1 MNIPSKQKAHRK
13 ADEIFRS
20 ILPLYGLAVRE
31 GQVLLCHQMLDA
43 LFDSEIALCDAGV
56 GIGKTHAYL
65 VACILWQKYA
75 PDAQGRP
82 VTISTSSIALQE
94 AIVREYL
101 PELSE
106 ILLRYGIINRP
117 LRAVIRKGKQHF
129 VCDVRLSERLA
140 ALQCGSPL
148 SSRKLKA
155 VNQLLHQPDMDLAAG
170 LSDFDRRL
178 VCVPEF
184 CAKDCT
190 GQSSCQYH
198 RYLQSAMDKHIAF
211 QICNHN
217 YLLADASHR
226 LQGLAPLLQA
236 SSALVVDEAHKLPE
250 AARQMYSQ
258 SFGTEDMET
267 TVHLLEREH
276 FTRTA
281 QHLRERFSALLAAF
295 SRPKDN
301 REPQAAYQPTHD
313 SRAALAAALRALRR
327 AARAM
332 RGQVP
337 KHILHRLEENAR
349 LLALFY
355 ANEPRYVLYI
365 QYTHTGQPTLCATDR
380 CIPEQLN
387 KALWENKRPA
397 ILTSGTLAAGKDF
410 AHTMQRMGLADC
422 SRSRTFTAP
431 SPFDYEQNCLLYL
444 PSGPV
449 PQPGSAKEPGYLAG
463 QIAALADAAHG
474 HALVLFTSYRLM
486 DEVHRLTKDK
496 LPYATLQAWR
506 GGQRVVQE
514 FKTMP
519 NAVLFAA
526 GPCWEGIDFPGD
538 IVSLLVIARLPFPIP
553 DALSNAEKAAYP
565 SLQAY
570 IRAEVVPE
578 MQKKLRQGFGR
589 AIRTE
594 TDTCVVSLLDRR
606 AAPGGRYH
614 AAVLQALP
622 PCPQTDSLEDVRHF
636 IHARK
641 KPGYF
646 VS

>member
-1 MNIPSKQKAHRK
+1 MRPSERRNKIMERLSFRRHDTMQNL
-13 ADEIFRS
+13 ADEFGVSWDTIHRD
-20 ILPLYGLAVRE
+20 IL
-31 GQVLLCHQMLDA
+31 
-43 LFDSEIALCDAGV
+43 
-56 GIGKTHAYL
+56 YL
-65 VACILWQKYA
+65 EAEYPIIVI
-75 PDAQGRP
+75 PGR
-82 VTISTSSIALQE
+82 
-94 AIVREYL
+94 
-101 PELSE
+101 
-106 ILLRYGIINRP
+106 G
-117 LRAVIRKGKQHF
+117 GG
-129 VCDVRLSERLA
+129 VRLSERLA
-140 ALQCGSPL
+140 ALQCGSPR

-155 VNQLLHQPDMDLAAG
+155 VTQLLHQPDMDLVPG

-190 GQSSCQYH
+190 RQSDCQYH
-198 RYLQSAMDKHIAF
+198 RYLQFAMDKHIAF

-226 LQGLAPLLQA
+226 LQGLAPLLQDSA
-236 SSALVVDEAHKLPE
+236 ALVVDEAHKLPE

-258 SFGTEDMET
+258 SLGAEDMET

-276 FTRTA
+276 FTRAA
-281 QHLRERFSALLAAF
+281 QQLRERFSALLAAF
-295 SRPKDN
+295 SRPKDS
-301 REPQAAYQPTHD
+301 RESQA
-313 SRAALAAALRALRR
+313 
-327 AARAM
+327 
-332 RGQVP
+332 V
-337 KHILHRLEENAR
+337 
-349 LLALFY
+349 
-355 ANEPRYVLYI
+355 
-365 QYTHTGQPTLCATDR
+365 
-380 CIPEQLN
+380 
-387 KALWENKRPA
+387 
-397 ILTSGTLAAGKDF
+397 
-410 AHTMQRMGLADC
+410 
-422 SRSRTFTAP
+422 
-431 SPFDYEQNCLLYL
+431 YL
-444 PSGPV
+444 PTSD
-449 PQPGSAKEPGYLAG
+449 
-463 QIAALADAAHG
+463 IRAALADAAHG

-538 IVSLLVIARLPFPIP
+538 IVSLLVITRLPFPIP

-565 SLQAY
+565 SLPAY

-594 TDTCVVSLLDRR
+594 TDTCIVSLLDRR

-614 AAVLQALP
+614 AAALQALP
-622 PCPQTDSLEDVRHF
+622 PCPQTDSLEDVRRF